1 MGDPKKKRSL
11 LDMIGSLRLRI
22 SLDKRTFA
30 VYSILRGLVI
40 LTLVRM
46 IMTRSYEGAAICI
59 LSLILFLVPAA
70 FEQYFRIKIP
80 PLFEGTVYIFIYAA
94 EILGEINH
102 YYILIPG
109 WDTILHTINGF
120 LCAAL
125 GFSMV
130 YLLNRNSRNFNLSPF
145 YLTLAAFC
153 FSMTV
158 GVIWE
163 FIEFGADYFFMLDMQ
178 KDFVISRLSSV
189 SLDPTGNGRPF
200 LIKNITET
208 VIRTASGEVYTISGG
223 YLDIGILDTMK
234 DLLVNLLGALVF
246 SVIGYT
252 ALKSSRY
259 KAFTDK
265 LIWRPVS
272 VQEQKEEEEEIQK
285 RKVILKKRGRIVKKK
300 GRI

>member
-1 MGDPKKKRSL
+1 MRN
-11 LDMIGSLRLRI
+11 
-22 SLDKRTFA
+22 
-30 VYSILRGLVI
+30 ILV
-40 LTLVRM
+40 V
-46 IMTRSYEGAAICI
+46 
-59 LSLILFLVPAA
+59 V
-70 FEQYFRIKIP
+70 
-80 PLFEGTVYIFIYAA
+80 
-94 EILGEINH
+94 
-102 YYILIPG
+102 
-109 WDTILHTINGF
+109 
-120 LCAAL
+120 
-125 GFSMV
+125 
-130 YLLNRNSRNFNLSPF
+130 
-145 YLTLAAFC
+145 
-153 FSMTV
+153 
-158 GVIWE
+158 
-163 FIEFGADYFFMLDMQ
+163 DMQ

-189 SLDPTGNGRPF
+189 SLDPTGSGRPF